1 MDDVVRTEIN
11 EHSHGA
17 LAASVEIAEIKIS
30 LKCRAEK
37 CQDQLSTVINSCT
50 DNISQATQGELPST
64 DSIRQIAKRRNK
76 LNLASSNP
84 ADVSEIVILDECKEY
99 MTNNGKR
106 ENFLIAENGQR
117 NNRIFI
123 FGIESWTKYLLDS
136 DVWYADCRVL
146 Q

>member
-1 MDDVVRTEIN
+1 MRTEIN

-17 LAASVEIAEIKIS
+17 LAASVEIAAIKIS

-50 DNISQATQGELPST
+50 DNISQATQKLPST

-84 ADVSEIVILDECKEY
+84 ADVSEIVILDEYKEY

-106 ENFLIAENGQR
+106 ENFLIAENGHVTTE
-117 NNRIFI
+117 F
-123 FGIESWTKYLLDS
+123 
-136 DVWYADCRVL
+136 
-146 Q
+146 